1 MGKMELILDC
11 DTTSTTPAT
20 YPGMYLTE
28 SKLIN
33 HGRINTD
40 ARSGDAFLLIY
51 KFLFFFSFVFFL
63 MAQNVQEDLNAETRK
78 KNLIL
83 SVFCVH
89 QCKY

>member
-1 MGKMELILDC
+1 MEPILDC

-51 KFLFFFSFVFFL
+51 KFIFFFSFVFL
-63 MAQNVQEDLNAETRK
+63 SDGSECTRGFK
-78 KNLIL
+78 CRN
-83 SVFCVH
+83 
-89 QCKY
+89 

>member
-1 MGKMELILDC
+1 MELILDC

-63 MAQNVQEDLNAETRK
+63 MAQNVREDLNAEK
-78 KNLIL
+78 KSHFECIL
-83 SVFCVH
+83 CTSV
-89 QCKY
+89 